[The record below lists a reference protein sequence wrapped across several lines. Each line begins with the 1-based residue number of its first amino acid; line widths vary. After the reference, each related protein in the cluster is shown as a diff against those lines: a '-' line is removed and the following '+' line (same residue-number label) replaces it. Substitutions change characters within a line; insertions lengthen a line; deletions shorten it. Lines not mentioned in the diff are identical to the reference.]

1 MYLAENKR
9 KQLEVLNELTDE
21 SLTSKERTVLQDK
34 LVELENERTK
44 FRLIKQKEEII
55 RSVTPVTNFEYL
67 TAKEIAEIKNKGLNK
82 RDIARYF
89 NVTPSSVSSRF
100 HNDGARIAI
109 YYNPTQEKLNK
120 KMLLDADV

>member
-9 KQLEVLNELTDE
+9 KQLEVLEQLTDD
-21 SLTSKERTVLQDK
+21 SLTDTDRTVLQDR

-55 RSVTPVTNFEYL
+55 RSITLVTNFEYL

-89 NVTPSSVSSRF
+89 NVTIGAVGRRF
-100 HNDGARIAI
+100 KEEEKKII
-109 YYNPTQEKLNK
+109 FYYNPAKEKLNK

>member
-9 KQLEVLNELTDE
+9 KQLEVLEQLTDD
-21 SLTSKERTVLQDK
+21 SLTDTDRTVLQDR

-55 RSVTPVTNFEYL
+55 RSITLVTNFEYL

-89 NVTPSSVSSRF
+89 NVTIGAVGRRF
-100 HNDGARIAI
+100 KEEEKKII
-109 YYNPTQEKLNK
+109 FYYNPTQEKLNK

>member
-9 KQLEVLNELTDE
+9 KQLEVLEQLTDD
-21 SLTSKERTVLQDK
+21 SLTYTERTALQDE
-34 LVELENERTK
+34 LIELENERTK

-55 RSVTPVTNFEYL
+55 RSITPVTNFEYL

-89 NVTPSSVSSRF
+89 NVTIGAVGRRF
-100 HNDGARIAI
+100 KEEEKKII
-109 YYNPTQEKLNK
+109 FYYNPTQEKLNK

>member
-9 KQLEVLNELTDE
+9 KQLEVLEQLTDD
-21 SLTSKERTVLQDK
+21 SLTDTDRTVLQDR

-55 RSVTPVTNFEYL
+55 RSITPVTNFEYL

-89 NVTPSSVSSRF
+89 NVTIGAVGRRF
-100 HNDGARIAI
+100 KE
-109 YYNPTQEKLNK
+109 EKK
-120 KMLLDADV
+120 R

>member
-1 MYLAENKR
+1 MYLAKNKR
-9 KQLEVLNELTDE
+9 KQLEVLEQLTDD
-21 SLTSKERTVLQDK
+21 SLTDTDRTALQDK
-34 LVELENERTK
+34 LVELENERTR

-55 RSVTPVTNFEYL
+55 RSITPVTNFEYL